1 METVRKIFKG
11 TTGSIYWNLFIC
23 FFKMGMFTIGGGMT
37 MIPMLE
43 EKICEEYK
51 WLSPEEVLDAIAV
64 SQSLPGVP
72 LNIFLTVSIIFLCIP
87 SRWHG

>member
-51 WLSPEEVLDAIAV
+51 WLSP
-64 SQSLPGVP
+64 
-72 LNIFLTVSIIFLCIP
+72 
-87 SRWHG
+87 

>member
-1 METVRKIFKG
+1 M
-11 TTGSIYWNLFIC
+11 

-64 SQSLPGVP
+64 SQSLPGVIAVNLATYIGYKKKGSEEAYAP
-72 LNIFLTVSIIFLCIP
+72 HWAWYCHRLS
-87 SRWHG
+87 